1 MLYFTKLFLT
11 SIFIINVET
20 VIASEAK
27 TGLPQLD
34 LNTYPSLMFW
44 SIISLILGF
53 VLMKYLVTPNIKSI
67 LNSRETSIQNDLVK
81 AKTSNQESEKI
92 KQSIIKSQEDIK
104 SKSQKIISDAILE
117 SKQSIEKKEK
127 EISEKLELKVSEAE
141 QKIIDTQNTVINDV
155 INVETVIASEAKT
168 GLPQIDLN
176 TYPSLM
182 FWSINSLILG
192 FVLMKYLLTPNIK
205 SILNSRETSIQNDL
219 VKAKTSN
226 QESEKIRQLIIK
238 SQEDIKSKSQKI
250 ISDAIL
256 ESKQS
261 IEKKEKEISEKLE
274 LKVSEAEQKIIDTQN
289 TVINDVINVAEEI
302 TADVVRKFT
311 DIKYDKSN
319 VKKAIKLAS
328 NNVLMEK

>member
-44 SIISLILGF
+44 SIISLIIGF

-92 KQSIIKSQEDIK
+92 RQSIIKSQEDIK

-127 EISEKLELKVSEAE
+127 EISAKLELKVSEAE
-141 QKIIDTQNTVINDV
+141 K
-155 INVETVIASEAKT
+155 
-168 GLPQIDLN
+168 
-176 TYPSLM
+176 
-182 FWSINSLILG
+182 
-192 FVLMKYLLTPNIK
+192 
-205 SILNSRETSIQNDL
+205 
-219 VKAKTSN
+219 
-226 QESEKIRQLIIK
+226 
-238 SQEDIKSKSQKI
+238 
-250 ISDAIL
+250 
-256 ESKQS
+256 
-261 IEKKEKEISEKLE
+261 
-274 LKVSEAEQKIIDTQN
+274 KIIDTQN

-302 TADVVRKFT
+302 TADVVKKFT

>member
-92 KQSIIKSQEDIK
+92 RQSIIKSQEDIK

-127 EISEKLELKVSEAE
+127 EISAKLELKVSEAE
-141 QKIIDTQNTVINDV
+141 K
-155 INVETVIASEAKT
+155 
-168 GLPQIDLN
+168 
-176 TYPSLM
+176 
-182 FWSINSLILG
+182 
-192 FVLMKYLLTPNIK
+192 
-205 SILNSRETSIQNDL
+205 
-219 VKAKTSN
+219 
-226 QESEKIRQLIIK
+226 
-238 SQEDIKSKSQKI
+238 
-250 ISDAIL
+250 
-256 ESKQS
+256 
-261 IEKKEKEISEKLE
+261 
-274 LKVSEAEQKIIDTQN
+274 KIIDTQN

-302 TADVVRKFT
+302 TADVVKKFT
-311 DIKYDKSN
+311 NIKYDKSN

-328 NNVLMEK
+328 NNILMEK

>member
-44 SIISLILGF
+44 SIVSLIIGF
-53 VLMKYLVTPNIKSI
+53 ALMKYLVTPNIKSI

-92 KQSIIKSQEDIK
+92 RQSIIKSQEDIK
-104 SKSQKIISDAILE
+104 SKSQKIISEAILK

-127 EISEKLELKVSEAE
+127 EISAKLELKVSEAE
-141 QKIIDTQNTVINDV
+141 K
-155 INVETVIASEAKT
+155 
-168 GLPQIDLN
+168 
-176 TYPSLM
+176 
-182 FWSINSLILG
+182 
-192 FVLMKYLLTPNIK
+192 
-205 SILNSRETSIQNDL
+205 
-219 VKAKTSN
+219 
-226 QESEKIRQLIIK
+226 
-238 SQEDIKSKSQKI
+238 
-250 ISDAIL
+250 
-256 ESKQS
+256 
-261 IEKKEKEISEKLE
+261 
-274 LKVSEAEQKIIDTQN
+274 KIIDTQN

>member
-44 SIISLILGF
+44 SIISLIIGF
-53 VLMKYLVTPNIKSI
+53 ALMKYLVTPNIKSI

-92 KQSIIKSQEDIK
+92 RQSIIKSQEDIK

-127 EISEKLELKVSEAE
+127 EISAKLELKVSEAE
-141 QKIIDTQNTVINDV
+141 K
-155 INVETVIASEAKT
+155 
-168 GLPQIDLN
+168 
-176 TYPSLM
+176 
-182 FWSINSLILG
+182 
-192 FVLMKYLLTPNIK
+192 
-205 SILNSRETSIQNDL
+205 
-219 VKAKTSN
+219 
-226 QESEKIRQLIIK
+226 
-238 SQEDIKSKSQKI
+238 
-250 ISDAIL
+250 
-256 ESKQS
+256 
-261 IEKKEKEISEKLE
+261 
-274 LKVSEAEQKIIDTQN
+274 KIIDTQN

-311 DIKYDKSN
+311 NIKYDKSN

>member
-11 SIFIINVET
+11 SIFIMNVET

-44 SIISLILGF
+44 SIISLIIGF
-53 VLMKYLVTPNIKSI
+53 ALMKYLVTPNIKSI

-92 KQSIIKSQEDIK
+92 RQSIIKSQEDIK

-127 EISEKLELKVSEAE
+127 EISAKLELKVSEAE
-141 QKIIDTQNTVINDV
+141 KKIIN
-155 INVETVIASEAKT
+155 
-168 GLPQIDLN
+168 
-176 TYPSLM
+176 
-182 FWSINSLILG
+182 
-192 FVLMKYLLTPNIK
+192 
-205 SILNSRETSIQNDL
+205 
-219 VKAKTSN
+219 
-226 QESEKIRQLIIK
+226 
-238 SQEDIKSKSQKI
+238 
-250 ISDAIL
+250 
-256 ESKQS
+256 
-261 IEKKEKEISEKLE
+261 
-274 LKVSEAEQKIIDTQN
+274 TQN

-302 TADVVRKFT
+302 TADVVKKFT

-328 NNVLMEK
+328 NNILMEK

>member
-1 MLYFTKLFLT
+1 MLYFKKLFLT

-44 SIISLILGF
+44 SIISLIIGF
-53 VLMKYLVTPNIKSI
+53 ALMKYLVTPNIKSI

-81 AKTSNQESEKI
+81 AKTSNQEAEKI

-127 EISEKLELKVSEAE
+127 EISAKLELKVSEAE
-141 QKIIDTQNTVINDV
+141 K
-155 INVETVIASEAKT
+155 
-168 GLPQIDLN
+168 
-176 TYPSLM
+176 
-182 FWSINSLILG
+182 
-192 FVLMKYLLTPNIK
+192 
-205 SILNSRETSIQNDL
+205 
-219 VKAKTSN
+219 
-226 QESEKIRQLIIK
+226 
-238 SQEDIKSKSQKI
+238 
-250 ISDAIL
+250 
-256 ESKQS
+256 
-261 IEKKEKEISEKLE
+261 
-274 LKVSEAEQKIIDTQN
+274 KIIDTQN

>member
-44 SIISLILGF
+44 SIISLIIGF
-53 VLMKYLVTPNIKSI
+53 AFMKYLVTPNIKSI

-92 KQSIIKSQEDIK
+92 RQSIIKSQEDIK

-127 EISEKLELKVSEAE
+127 EISAKLELKVSEAE
-141 QKIIDTQNTVINDV
+141 K
-155 INVETVIASEAKT
+155 
-168 GLPQIDLN
+168 
-176 TYPSLM
+176 
-182 FWSINSLILG
+182 
-192 FVLMKYLLTPNIK
+192 
-205 SILNSRETSIQNDL
+205 
-219 VKAKTSN
+219 
-226 QESEKIRQLIIK
+226 
-238 SQEDIKSKSQKI
+238 
-250 ISDAIL
+250 
-256 ESKQS
+256 
-261 IEKKEKEISEKLE
+261 
-274 LKVSEAEQKIIDTQN
+274 KIIDTQN

-302 TADVVRKFT
+302 TADVVKKFT
-311 DIKYDKSN
+311 NIKYDKSN

-328 NNVLMEK
+328 NNILMEK

>member
-127 EISEKLELKVSEAE
+127 EISAKLELKVSEAE
-141 QKIIDTQNTVINDV
+141 K
-155 INVETVIASEAKT
+155 
-168 GLPQIDLN
+168 
-176 TYPSLM
+176 
-182 FWSINSLILG
+182 
-192 FVLMKYLLTPNIK
+192 
-205 SILNSRETSIQNDL
+205 
-219 VKAKTSN
+219 
-226 QESEKIRQLIIK
+226 
-238 SQEDIKSKSQKI
+238 
-250 ISDAIL
+250 
-256 ESKQS
+256 
-261 IEKKEKEISEKLE
+261 
-274 LKVSEAEQKIIDTQN
+274 KIIDTQN

>member
-11 SIFIINVET
+11 SIFIINIET

-44 SIISLILGF
+44 SIISLIIGF
-53 VLMKYLVTPNIKSI
+53 ALMKYLVTPNIKSI

-127 EISEKLELKVSEAE
+127 EISAKLELKVLEAE
-141 QKIIDTQNTVINDV
+141 K
-155 INVETVIASEAKT
+155 
-168 GLPQIDLN
+168 
-176 TYPSLM
+176 
-182 FWSINSLILG
+182 
-192 FVLMKYLLTPNIK
+192 
-205 SILNSRETSIQNDL
+205 
-219 VKAKTSN
+219 
-226 QESEKIRQLIIK
+226 
-238 SQEDIKSKSQKI
+238 
-250 ISDAIL
+250 
-256 ESKQS
+256 
-261 IEKKEKEISEKLE
+261 
-274 LKVSEAEQKIIDTQN
+274 KIIDTQN

-302 TADVVRKFT
+302 TADVVKKFT
-311 DIKYDKSN
+311 NIKYDKSN

-328 NNVLMEK
+328 NNILMEK

>member
-44 SIISLILGF
+44 SIISLIIGF

-67 LNSRETSIQNDLVK
+67 LNSRETNIQNDLVK

-92 KQSIIKSQEDIK
+92 KQSILKSQEDIK

-127 EISEKLELKVSEAE
+127 EISAKLELKVSEAE
-141 QKIIDTQNTVINDV
+141 K
-155 INVETVIASEAKT
+155 
-168 GLPQIDLN
+168 
-176 TYPSLM
+176 
-182 FWSINSLILG
+182 
-192 FVLMKYLLTPNIK
+192 
-205 SILNSRETSIQNDL
+205 
-219 VKAKTSN
+219 
-226 QESEKIRQLIIK
+226 
-238 SQEDIKSKSQKI
+238 
-250 ISDAIL
+250 
-256 ESKQS
+256 
-261 IEKKEKEISEKLE
+261 
-274 LKVSEAEQKIIDTQN
+274 KIIDTQN

-302 TADVVRKFT
+302 TADVVKKFT

-328 NNVLMEK
+328 NNILMEK

>member
-44 SIISLILGF
+44 SIISLIIGF
-53 VLMKYLVTPNIKSI
+53 ALMKYLVTPNIKSI

-92 KQSIIKSQEDIK
+92 KLSIIKSQEDIK

-127 EISEKLELKVSEAE
+127 EISAKLELKVSEAE
-141 QKIIDTQNTVINDV
+141 K
-155 INVETVIASEAKT
+155 
-168 GLPQIDLN
+168 
-176 TYPSLM
+176 
-182 FWSINSLILG
+182 
-192 FVLMKYLLTPNIK
+192 
-205 SILNSRETSIQNDL
+205 
-219 VKAKTSN
+219 
-226 QESEKIRQLIIK
+226 
-238 SQEDIKSKSQKI
+238 
-250 ISDAIL
+250 
-256 ESKQS
+256 
-261 IEKKEKEISEKLE
+261 
-274 LKVSEAEQKIIDTQN
+274 KIIDTQN

-302 TADVVRKFT
+302 TADVVKKFT

-328 NNVLMEK
+328 NNILMEK

>member
-92 KQSIIKSQEDIK
+92 RQSIIKSQEDIK

-117 SKQSIEKKEK
+117 SKQGIEKKEK
-127 EISEKLELKVSEAE
+127 EISAKLELKVSEAE
-141 QKIIDTQNTVINDV
+141 K
-155 INVETVIASEAKT
+155 
-168 GLPQIDLN
+168 
-176 TYPSLM
+176 
-182 FWSINSLILG
+182 
-192 FVLMKYLLTPNIK
+192 
-205 SILNSRETSIQNDL
+205 
-219 VKAKTSN
+219 
-226 QESEKIRQLIIK
+226 
-238 SQEDIKSKSQKI
+238 
-250 ISDAIL
+250 
-256 ESKQS
+256 
-261 IEKKEKEISEKLE
+261 
-274 LKVSEAEQKIIDTQN
+274 KIIDTQN

>member
-92 KQSIIKSQEDIK
+92 RQSIIKSQEDIK

-127 EISEKLELKVSEAE
+127 EISAKLELKVLEAE
-141 QKIIDTQNTVINDV
+141 K
-155 INVETVIASEAKT
+155 
-168 GLPQIDLN
+168 
-176 TYPSLM
+176 
-182 FWSINSLILG
+182 
-192 FVLMKYLLTPNIK
+192 
-205 SILNSRETSIQNDL
+205 
-219 VKAKTSN
+219 
-226 QESEKIRQLIIK
+226 
-238 SQEDIKSKSQKI
+238 
-250 ISDAIL
+250 
-256 ESKQS
+256 
-261 IEKKEKEISEKLE
+261 
-274 LKVSEAEQKIIDTQN
+274 KIIDTQN

-311 DIKYDKSN
+311 DIEYDKSN

>member
-11 SIFIINVET
+11 SMFIINVET

-67 LNSRETSIQNDLVK
+67 LNSRETSLQNDLVK

-117 SKQSIEKKEK
+117 SKQSIEKNEK
-127 EISEKLELKVSEAE
+127 EISAKLELKVSEAE
-141 QKIIDTQNTVINDV
+141 K
-155 INVETVIASEAKT
+155 
-168 GLPQIDLN
+168 
-176 TYPSLM
+176 
-182 FWSINSLILG
+182 
-192 FVLMKYLLTPNIK
+192 
-205 SILNSRETSIQNDL
+205 
-219 VKAKTSN
+219 
-226 QESEKIRQLIIK
+226 
-238 SQEDIKSKSQKI
+238 
-250 ISDAIL
+250 
-256 ESKQS
+256 
-261 IEKKEKEISEKLE
+261 
-274 LKVSEAEQKIIDTQN
+274 KIIDTQN

-302 TADVVRKFT
+302 TADVVKKFT

-328 NNVLMEK
+328 NNILMEK

>member
-20 VIASEAK
+20 VLASEAK

-44 SIISLILGF
+44 SIISLIIGF
-53 VLMKYLVTPNIKSI
+53 ALMKYLVTPNIKSI

-127 EISEKLELKVSEAE
+127 EISAKLELKVSEAE
-141 QKIIDTQNTVINDV
+141 K
-155 INVETVIASEAKT
+155 
-168 GLPQIDLN
+168 
-176 TYPSLM
+176 
-182 FWSINSLILG
+182 
-192 FVLMKYLLTPNIK
+192 
-205 SILNSRETSIQNDL
+205 
-219 VKAKTSN
+219 
-226 QESEKIRQLIIK
+226 
-238 SQEDIKSKSQKI
+238 
-250 ISDAIL
+250 
-256 ESKQS
+256 
-261 IEKKEKEISEKLE
+261 
-274 LKVSEAEQKIIDTQN
+274 KIIDTQN

-302 TADVVRKFT
+302 TADVVKKFT

-328 NNVLMEK
+328 NNILMEK

>member
-44 SIISLILGF
+44 SIISLIIGF
-53 VLMKYLVTPNIKSI
+53 ALMKYLVTPNIKSI

-92 KQSIIKSQEDIK
+92 RQSIIKSQEDIK

-127 EISEKLELKVSEAE
+127 EISAKLELKVSEAE
-141 QKIIDTQNTVINDV
+141 KKIIDTQNTVIND
-155 INVETVIASEAKT
+155 I
-168 GLPQIDLN
+168 
-176 TYPSLM
+176 
-182 FWSINSLILG
+182 
-192 FVLMKYLLTPNIK
+192 
-205 SILNSRETSIQNDL
+205 
-219 VKAKTSN
+219 
-226 QESEKIRQLIIK
+226 
-238 SQEDIKSKSQKI
+238 
-250 ISDAIL
+250 
-256 ESKQS
+256 
-261 IEKKEKEISEKLE
+261 
-274 LKVSEAEQKIIDTQN
+274 
-289 TVINDVINVAEEI
+289 INVAEEI
-302 TADVVRKFT
+302 TADVVKKFT

>member
-44 SIISLILGF
+44 SIISLVIGF
-53 VLMKYLVTPNIKSI
+53 ALMKYLVTPNIKSI

-127 EISEKLELKVSEAE
+127 EISTKLELKVSEAE
-141 QKIIDTQNTVINDV
+141 K
-155 INVETVIASEAKT
+155 
-168 GLPQIDLN
+168 
-176 TYPSLM
+176 
-182 FWSINSLILG
+182 
-192 FVLMKYLLTPNIK
+192 
-205 SILNSRETSIQNDL
+205 
-219 VKAKTSN
+219 
-226 QESEKIRQLIIK
+226 
-238 SQEDIKSKSQKI
+238 
-250 ISDAIL
+250 
-256 ESKQS
+256 
-261 IEKKEKEISEKLE
+261 
-274 LKVSEAEQKIIDTQN
+274 KIIDTQN

-328 NNVLMEK
+328 NNILMEK

>member
-92 KQSIIKSQEDIK
+92 RQSIIKSQEDIK

-127 EISEKLELKVSEAE
+127 EISAKLDLKVSEAE
-141 QKIIDTQNTVINDV
+141 K
-155 INVETVIASEAKT
+155 
-168 GLPQIDLN
+168 
-176 TYPSLM
+176 
-182 FWSINSLILG
+182 
-192 FVLMKYLLTPNIK
+192 
-205 SILNSRETSIQNDL
+205 
-219 VKAKTSN
+219 
-226 QESEKIRQLIIK
+226 
-238 SQEDIKSKSQKI
+238 
-250 ISDAIL
+250 
-256 ESKQS
+256 
-261 IEKKEKEISEKLE
+261 
-274 LKVSEAEQKIIDTQN
+274 KIIDTQN

>member
-44 SIISLILGF
+44 SIISLIIGF
-53 VLMKYLVTPNIKSI
+53 ALMKYLVTPNIKSI

-92 KQSIIKSQEDIK
+92 RQSIIKSQEDIK
-104 SKSQKIISDAILE
+104 SKSQKIIADAILE

-127 EISEKLELKVSEAE
+127 EISAKLELKVSEAE
-141 QKIIDTQNTVINDV
+141 K
-155 INVETVIASEAKT
+155 
-168 GLPQIDLN
+168 
-176 TYPSLM
+176 
-182 FWSINSLILG
+182 
-192 FVLMKYLLTPNIK
+192 
-205 SILNSRETSIQNDL
+205 
-219 VKAKTSN
+219 
-226 QESEKIRQLIIK
+226 
-238 SQEDIKSKSQKI
+238 
-250 ISDAIL
+250 
-256 ESKQS
+256 
-261 IEKKEKEISEKLE
+261 
-274 LKVSEAEQKIIDTQN
+274 KIIDTQN

-302 TADVVRKFT
+302 TADVVKKFT

-328 NNVLMEK
+328 NNILMEK

>member
-44 SIISLILGF
+44 SIISLIIGF
-53 VLMKYLVTPNIKSI
+53 ALMKYLVTPNIKSI

-127 EISEKLELKVSEAE
+127 EISAKLELKVSEAE
-141 QKIIDTQNTVINDV
+141 K
-155 INVETVIASEAKT
+155 
-168 GLPQIDLN
+168 
-176 TYPSLM
+176 
-182 FWSINSLILG
+182 
-192 FVLMKYLLTPNIK
+192 
-205 SILNSRETSIQNDL
+205 
-219 VKAKTSN
+219 
-226 QESEKIRQLIIK
+226 
-238 SQEDIKSKSQKI
+238 
-250 ISDAIL
+250 
-256 ESKQS
+256 
-261 IEKKEKEISEKLE
+261 
-274 LKVSEAEQKIIDTQN
+274 KIIDTQN

-302 TADVVRKFT
+302 TADVVKKFT

-319 VKKAIKLAS
+319 VKKAIKQAS
-328 NNVLMEK
+328 NNILMEK

>member
-92 KQSIIKSQEDIK
+92 RQSIIKSQEDIK

-127 EISEKLELKVSEAE
+127 EISTKLELKVSEAE
-141 QKIIDTQNTVINDV
+141 K
-155 INVETVIASEAKT
+155 
-168 GLPQIDLN
+168 
-176 TYPSLM
+176 
-182 FWSINSLILG
+182 
-192 FVLMKYLLTPNIK
+192 
-205 SILNSRETSIQNDL
+205 
-219 VKAKTSN
+219 
-226 QESEKIRQLIIK
+226 
-238 SQEDIKSKSQKI
+238 
-250 ISDAIL
+250 
-256 ESKQS
+256 
-261 IEKKEKEISEKLE
+261 
-274 LKVSEAEQKIIDTQN
+274 KIIDTQN

-302 TADVVRKFT
+302 TADVVNKFT

-328 NNVLMEK
+328 NNILMEK